1 MTFTFNSKT
10 GEATGSFSI
19 KILQTVTD
27 TIDNVDYQTKVENV
41 GDMVCSNYLI
51 IEGRNYLNP
60 EGEIIPENCHM
71 ITSNES
77 LTDVLVFYQ
86 NMYL

>member
-1 MTFTFNSKT
+1 
-10 GEATGSFSI
+10 
-19 KILQTVTD
+19 
-27 TIDNVDYQTKVENV
+27 
-41 GDMVCSNYLI
+41 MVCSDYLT
-51 IEGRNYLNP
+51 IEGRNYLNSD
-60 EGEIIPENCHM
+60 GAIVPENCHI